1 MAAQRS
7 ILVVEDEA
15 DLAETIRF
23 NLEREGYEVRVA
35 TNGQAGWQEA
45 IRRVPHLVVLDRML
59 PGMSGDDLLTKL
71 RRDAAT
77 ASVPVIMLTAKA
89 DEADELIG
97 LALGADDYL
106 AKPCSMK
113 LLAARVAAMF
123 RRQEAAQEKDVLV
136 EGPFRL
142 DTTRYE
148 VTVES
153 QPVPLTATEFRLLKT
168 LMSANGRVLSRDQ
181 LINAVMGED
190 VAVTDRTI
198 DVHVAALRRKVGE
211 GAGWIQTIRGVGYAF
226 RPAS

>member
-148 VTVES
+148 VTVEG

>member
-15 DLAETIRF
+15 DLAELIRF

-35 TNGQAGWQEA
+35 TNGQAGLQEVL
-45 IRRVPHLVVLDRML
+45 RRAPHLVVLDRML
-59 PGMSGDDLLTKL
+59 PVMSGDELLTKL

-89 DEADELIG
+89 EESDELIG
-97 LALGADDYL
+97 LTLGADDYL

-123 RRQEAAQEKDVLV
+123 RRHEAASEKDVLT

-148 VTVES
+148 VTV
-153 QPVPLTATEFRLLKT
+153 QGRPIPLTATEFKLLRA
-168 LMSANGRVLSRDQ
+168 LMTANGRVLNRDQ
-181 LINAVMGED
+181 LIDSVMGAD

-198 DVHVAALRRKVGE
+198 DVHVAALRRKAGE
-211 GAGWIQTIRGVGYAF
+211 GAEWIQTIRGVGYAF